1 MLRCQILSSSK
12 LKKKKKKNVGNNML
26 ENLTKVSSNLN
37 KQTKIDQPEVRWVE
51 LEMLNL
57 ALAVHSLRGRLW
69 MSLLLH
75 FFTNRT

>member
-1 MLRCQILSSSK
+1 
-12 LKKKKKKNVGNNML
+12 ML

-51 LEMLNL
+51 LEMPNL
-57 ALAVHSLRGRLW
+57 ALAVRSLRGGLW

>member
-1 MLRCQILSSSK
+1 
-12 LKKKKKKNVGNNML
+12 ML

>member
-1 MLRCQILSSSK
+1 
-12 LKKKKKKNVGNNML
+12 ML

-37 KQTKIDQPEVRWVE
+37 KQTKIDQPEVKWVE

-57 ALAVHSLRGRLW
+57 ALAVRSLRGRLW

>member
-1 MLRCQILSSSK
+1 MLRCQILSRSK
-12 LKKKKKKNVGNNML
+12 FKKKKKKRGNNML

-57 ALAVHSLRGRLW
+57 ALAVRSLRGRLW